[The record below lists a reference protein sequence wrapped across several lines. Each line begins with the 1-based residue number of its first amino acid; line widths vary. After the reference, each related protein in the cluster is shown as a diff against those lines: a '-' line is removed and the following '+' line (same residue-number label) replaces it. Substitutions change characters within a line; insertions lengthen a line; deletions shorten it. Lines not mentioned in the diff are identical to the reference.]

1 MGTAAGTSAFGL
13 TCAGSLSLLTT
24 KTLITRGVRGGSS
37 RPAFL
42 DTAVQRTH
50 GKPAQTV
57 PESQSV
63 AVIESL
69 PGAGSRRDL
78 YIGAK

>member
-37 RPAFL
+37 RLAFL
-42 DTAVQRTH
+42 DTAVPRTH
-50 GKPAQTV
+50 GRLAQTV
-57 PESQSV
+57 PGSQSV
-63 AVIESL
+63 AVIERL
-69 PGAGSRRDL
+69 PSSGSSGDL